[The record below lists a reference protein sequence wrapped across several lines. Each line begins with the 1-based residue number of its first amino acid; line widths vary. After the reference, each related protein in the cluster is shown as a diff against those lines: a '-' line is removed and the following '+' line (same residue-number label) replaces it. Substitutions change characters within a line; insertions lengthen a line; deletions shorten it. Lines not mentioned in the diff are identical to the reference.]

1 MASEKLGGM
10 HQSMAVDIG
19 FVWILAEMGLI
30 PYFLRSRTRRYIL
43 MQ

>member
-19 FVWILAEMGLI
+19 FVWILAEMDPI
-30 PYFLRSRTRRYIL
+30 FS
-43 MQ
+43 